1 VTIWLLWASKTTEP
15 PHRTVTLLASPD
27 MSAVL
32 PSVAVTV
39 LLLPI
44 LDVAELLLVALTVL
58 KFPLSTRAVLPSRA
72 MLVFPVL
79 EPKPA
84 CASLLLSAIA
94 VFSSPLAPA

>member
-1 VTIWLLWASKTTEP
+1 LVALGFENHRTSA
-15 PHRTVTLLASPD
+15 PHRDPVGVAGYVSG
-27 MSAVL
+27 VL